1 MKTIHTLT
9 CLAFGLFL
17 CTAVSAQTGEVKTRT
32 VYEVDAKGKKILD
45 SKEERDDRGRVVK
58 RYEYDDYGDLK
69 KYYVYEYKGKK
80 ETAEYE
86 YSPSGKQKEKAVY
99 EYNTAGKKVSKVY
112 YDSTGKLLKKK
123 LYEYT
128 YHAE

>member
-1 MKTIHTLT
+1 MKTIHTLA

-86 YSPSGKQKEKAVY
+86 YSPSGKLKEKAVY

-112 YDSTGKLLKKK
+112 YDSAGKLLKKK

-128 YHAE
+128 YYAE

>member
-1 MKTIHTLT
+1 MKLIHSICICAGL
-9 CLAFGLFL
+9 CCFGL
-17 CTAVSAQTGEVKTRT
+17 AANAQTGEVKTKT

-86 YSPSGKQKEKAVY
+86 YSPSGKLKEKAVY

-112 YDSTGKLLKKK
+112 YDSAGKLLKKK

-128 YHAE
+128 YYAE

>member
-1 MKTIHTLT
+1 MKLIHSICICAGL
-9 CLAFGLFL
+9 CCFGL
-17 CTAVSAQTGEVKTRT
+17 AANAQTGEVKTRT

-86 YSPSGKQKEKAVY
+86 YSPSGKLKEKAVY
-99 EYNTAGKKVSKVY
+99 EYNTAGKKVAKVY

-128 YHAE
+128 YYAE

>member
-1 MKTIHTLT
+1 MKLIHSICICAGL
-9 CLAFGLFL
+9 CCFGL
-17 CTAVSAQTGEVKTRT
+17 AANAQTGEVKTRT

-86 YSPSGKQKEKAVY
+86 YSPSGKLKEKAVY
-99 EYNTAGKKVSKVY
+99 EYNAAGKKVSKVY

-123 LYEYT
+123 IYEYT
-128 YHAE
+128 YYAE

>member
-1 MKTIHTLT
+1 MKTIHTLA

-58 RYEYDDYGDLK
+58 EYSYDDYGDMK
-69 KYYVYEYKGKK
+69 KYTVFEYKGKK
-80 ETAEYE
+80 VVAEYE
-86 YSPSGKQKEKAVY
+86 YTPAGKLKEKAVY
-99 EYNTAGKKVSKVY
+99 EYNDAGKRTAKLY
-112 YDSTGKLLKKK
+112 YDATGKYLKKK

-128 YHAE
+128 YYAD

>member
-1 MKTIHTLT
+1 MKLIHSICICAGL
-9 CLAFGLFL
+9 CCFGL
-17 CTAVSAQTGEVKTRT
+17 AANAQTGEVKTRT

-86 YSPSGKQKEKAVY
+86 YSPSGKLKEKAVY

-128 YHAE
+128 YYAE